1 MLLRCSWQEHTQ
13 LPEGGAEMSEG
24 AGGPGHEGL
33 SAHRKGRGLGR
44 ETEEESRRNPHGG
57 AHHLRKDT
65 YFA

>member
-33 SAHRKGRGLGR
+33 SAHRLWGLGR

-57 AHHLRKDT
+57 ARHLRKDT